1 VTSDQVSV
9 FAWRDATQAAG
20 FKPLPDCADPRPR
33 PPADLRCIAVVDRY
47 TLEMGYISRSQ
58 VADAAPYVAA
68 VRAAL
73 DP

>member
-1 VTSDQVSV
+1 MGD
-9 FAWRDATQAAG
+9 TQAAG
-20 FKPLPDCADPRPR
+20 FKRLPDCADPRPR
-33 PPADLRCIAVVDRY
+33 PLADCRCIAVVDRY

-73 DP
+73 AP